1 MAWSNPLPFRRIARR
16 RSLLTDASGASA
28 VEFALLAPVLILA
41 CLGTVDIGMAV
52 SQRAVI
58 NDSLRAGVQGAIVD
72 LGQDKVRDLV
82 ETVASG
88 SMNTSPNLDI
98 RLSGGDFIASAARFC
113 VCPGSVSTT
122 VSCSTGTCSGSAKP
136 FVYYR
141 ISAQKTYDTILLPSV
156 PLRGSILVQVQ

>member
-1 MAWSNPLPFRRIARR
+1 
-16 RSLLTDASGASA
+16 LLNDASGASA

-41 CLGTVDIGMAV
+41 CLATVDIGVAV

-58 NDSLRAGVQGAIVD
+58 DDSLRAGVQGALMD
-72 LGQDKVRDLV
+72 LGEDKVRGLV

-88 SMNTSPNLDI
+88 SMNTSPNPDI
-98 RLSGGDFIASAARFC
+98 RLSGGDFNASAARFC

-122 VSCSTGTCSGSAKP
+122 ISCSTGTCSGSAKP

-141 ISAQKTYDTILLPSV
+141 IAAQKTHDTILLPSV